1 MEWEQRVRKR
11 KKQISSE
18 VEEMGAKRERGEV
31 DKDGK

>member
-18 VEEMGAKRERGEV
+18 VKEMRAKREREV
-31 DKDGK
+31 D